1 MKKLLL
7 LLMLFLFVKISY
19 SQKDTANVQQLWDMS
34 LEELMDI
41 KVSGVSRYFQ
51 NISDVPNSVVVIDR
65 NTIERRGYKDI
76 SDVLKDIIG
85 FDVIDNADNLEN
97 FYQLEEFKEM
107 IDF

>member
-1 MKKLLL
+1 
-7 LLMLFLFVKISY
+7 MLFLFVKISY